1 MKLREETALA
11 ITLAMLGIIA
21 IVNILPIQEILKL
34 ITYFALFI
42 TTINLWIL
50 KLRNYVPSI
59 LWTIPL
65 ASLLSHL
72 IVYVG
77 IFRNAWNYAYGVFY
91 TTIALSLIYSEKS
104 LELEIPKLGR
114 KDVAAVTVLVLAGFF
129 MSRIVTLEPIIFFY
143 LLGPILEYAVSK
155 SITPTRIISNKVVF
169 ATICAIVALSF
180 YTEFPSLLLVAIVGL
195 AFRTGLGG
203 FKGIFGDYVLRLSS
217 IISRYVI

>member
-1 MKLREETALA
+1 MKLREETVLP
-11 ITLAMLGIIA
+11 ITIAMLGVIA
-21 IVNILPIQEILKL
+21 VINILPVQELFKL
-34 ITYFALFI
+34 VAYFSLFI
-42 TTINLWIL
+42 VTINLWIL
-50 KLRNYVPSI
+50 KLRNYISSL

-91 TTIALSLIYSEKS
+91 TTVALSLIYSEKS

-114 KDVAAVTVLVLAGFF
+114 KDVAAVTVLILAGFF
-129 MSRIVTLEPIIFFY
+129 VSRIVTLEPIIFFY

-155 SITPTRIISNKVVF
+155 SITPTRIFSNKVVF
-169 ATICAIVALSF
+169 ATICAIVALTF

-195 AFRTGLGG
+195 VLRIGLGG
-203 FKGIFGDYVLRLSS
+203 FKGVFGDYVLRLSS

>member
-1 MKLREETALA
+1 MKLREETVLA

-21 IVNILPIQEILKL
+21 IVNILPIQELLKL

-50 KLRNYVPSI
+50 KLRNYISSL

-77 IFRNAWNYAYGVFY
+77 IFRNAWNYAYGAFY
-91 TTIALSLIYSEKS
+91 TTVALSLIYSEKS
-104 LELEIPKLGR
+104 LELEIPKLRR
-114 KDVAAVTVLVLAGFF
+114 KDVTAVTVLILAGFF
-129 MSRIVTLEPIIFFY
+129 VSRIVALEPIIFFY

-155 SITPTRIISNKVVF
+155 SITPTKMFSNKVVF
-169 ATICAIVALSF
+169 ATICAIVALTF
-180 YTEFPSLLLVAIVGL
+180 YTEFPSLLVVAVVGL
-195 AFRTGLGG
+195 LFRTGLGG